1 MSNNAFQDFSAY
13 FVQICAYVAQIY
25 QIVCRVFWLGSNE
38 SVLEL
43 LILPSQPLVRA
54 NLTGKSVLGFCVL
67 FVS

>member
-25 QIVCRVFWLGSNE
+25 QIVCRVFWG
-38 SVLEL
+38 VLEL

-54 NLTGKSVLGFCVL
+54 NDG
-67 FVS
+67 

>member
-43 LILPSQPLVRA
+43 LILPSQPLVHA
-54 NLTGKSVLGFCVL
+54 NDG
-67 FVS
+67 